1 MMLPHLHPNTAKL
14 LERTDAERQEAILA
28 YKWIPYTR
36 AQQVLGRMDD
46 LLRYPAAHRMPNL
59 LVVGDTNNG
68 KTAILRR
75 YAQAHASFT
84 REEDGRLTWP
94 VVYVQAP
101 PEPDEKRFYD
111 VILDRVGV
119 PYRVNDRADKKQL
132 QVIHVLRHLEVKLL
146 IIDEIQHVLAGSL
159 AKQRLFL
166 NVLKYM
172 ANELMIPL
180 VCAGIRTA
188 FNAIQHD
195 EQLAN
200 RFEPVALPK
209 WVPGEEYSRLLLS
222 FEQLLPLRKA
232 SNLMEDALAH
242 RLLAMSEGTIGELAK
257 LLRAAAMKAIDS
269 GTERITLPLLGQTAY
284 ISPSDRM
291 KYPKYSAVQA

>member
-1 MMLPHLHPNTAKL
+1 MTLPHLHPNTASL
-14 LERTDAERQEAILA
+14 LERSNKERQQAIMA

-36 AQQVLGRMDD
+36 AQQVLDRMDD
-46 LLRYPAAHRMPNL
+46 LLCYPATHRMPNL

-68 KTAILRR
+68 KTVILRH

-94 VVYVQAP
+94 VLFIQAP

-111 VILDRVGV
+111 IILERVGV
-119 PYRVNDRADKKQL
+119 PYRVNDRADKKQM
-132 QVIHVLRHLEVKLL
+132 QVLHVLRHLGVKLL

-166 NVLKYM
+166 NVLKYL

-180 VCAGIRTA
+180 VCAGVRTA

-209 WVPGEEYSRLLLS
+209 WVLGDEYLRLLLS
-222 FEQLLPLRKA
+222 FEQLLPLKKPSTLIDETIA
-232 SNLMEDALAH
+232 C
-242 RLLAMSEGTIGELAK
+242 RLLTMSEGTIGELAK
-257 LLRAAAMKAIDS
+257 LLRRAAVKAIDS
-269 GTERITLPLLGQTAY
+269 GTERITLPLLSRVGY

-291 KYPKYSAVQA
+291 KYNSHVGVGA

>member
-1 MMLPHLHPNTAKL
+1 MLPHLHPNTAKL
-14 LERTDAERQEAILA
+14 LERTDVERQAAILA

-84 REEDGRLTWP
+84 REEDGRLVWP

-111 VILDRVGV
+111 VILDQVGV

-132 QVIHVLRHLEVKLL
+132 QVIHVLRHLQVKLL

-166 NVLKYM
+166 NVIKYL

-188 FNAIQHD
+188 FNAIQYD

-209 WVPGEEYSRLLLS
+209 WVPGEECSRLLVS
-222 FEQLLPLRKA
+222 FEQLLPLQKA
-232 SNLMEDALAH
+232 SNLADDALSH

-257 LLRAAAMKAIDS
+257 LLRAAAIKAIDS
-269 GTERITLPLLGQTAY
+269 GTERITLPLLSKTTY
-284 ISPSDRM
+284 ISPCDRM
-291 KYPKYSAVQA
+291 KYPK